1 MKDLYQIAYDTVRPV
16 KLKKNGEA
24 GHVACAL
31 EAADGAVYTGIC
43 IDVPCS
49 IGICAEQAAIAEML
63 KHGETKIRRII
74 AVYGRRQ
81 HPAALWKMPGADL
94 AAGP

>member
-31 EAADGAVYTGIC
+31 EAADGLYRN
-43 IDVPCS
+43 
-49 IGICAEQAAIAEML
+49 L
-63 KHGETKIRRII
+63 H
-74 AVYGRRQ
+74 
-81 HPAALWKMPGADL
+81 
-94 AAGP
+94 